1 VKAALIVCTALL
13 LAQQTLVRQRQDPAT
28 RDDSGVPAAVLNA
41 ERHWGGSDL
50 LLPLA
55 ASADP
60 KISTYAIRALGRL
73 EEVEL
78 IPKLL
83 ALLPETIVDPLTDPI
98 AADAIA
104 QTLHRFDSERD
115 PELISR
121 VAERFRRLADNV
133 DVTKSKAIVPLG
145 RLRYVNPHDV
155 SRAERILTHLLNHT
169 TTDLGSLETRIAA
182 VRSLEFLARV
192 NSKLVAF
199 EPATTAALRSIVTKP
214 GHNDTPVVRLYGVM
228 ALAAAR
234 AASTDSLDAALRDDD
249 EQVRR
254 VAMAALGGPNLR
266 AADDVRRAAVNRG
279 LADPS
284 VLVRY
289 ESLRVYVRGLIP
301 AMGCEPL
308 LAALGDRSLHVA
320 LAAIDAAGD
329 MCRDDR
335 TIGDRLVAET
345 KAPAADGSWH
355 RPAHAFVAM
364 AKRSP
369 EQASSVMQQFRS
381 HPVWQVRMYAAR
393 AAGAMRDT
401 ASLEVLAGDRDDN
414 VREAT
419 LGPLQKLGSAH
430 AETALIDALGRPD
443 YQLLRTAALLLKD
456 LPIDPRFL
464 RPLSDAL
471 LRVTREGKET
481 SRDTRMALLDAVE
494 RHGGPDAAADLKPLL
509 NDFDPRIAERAADLI
524 TRWTKKTVTAE
535 PRPLARGSA
544 NEAIRLQQCVQASLK
559 NGRSFRMEMQPRAA
573 AVTVGHF
580 LKLAT
585 VDHYY
590 DGLTFHR
597 VEPNF
602 VVQGGSPGANEYAGQ
617 KEYMRDEIGLSNRRG
632 TIGLSTRGRNTGDA
646 QLYINL
652 VDNPRLD
659 EDYTI
664 FARVFAA
671 DLPVVDDIKEGD
683 EIVRMSTTTACR

>member
-1 VKAALIVCTALL
+1 VKAALIACTALL
-13 LAQQTLVRQRQDPAT
+13 LAQTIGRQAEDPVT
-28 RDDSGVPAAVLNA
+28 RDDSGVPAAVLDA
-41 ERHWGGSDL
+41 ERQWRGPDL

-55 ASADP
+55 ASSDP
-60 KISTYAIRALGRL
+60 RTSTYAIRALGRL

-83 ALLPETIVDPLTDPI
+83 ELLPKTIVDPLTDPI

-104 QTLHRFDSERD
+104 QTLHRFDSQRD
-115 PELISR
+115 PDLIAR
-121 VAERFRRLADNV
+121 VAERFCRLADNV

-145 RLRYVNPHDV
+145 RLRYLDPQDV
-155 SRAERILTHLLNHT
+155 SRTERILTHLLNHT
-169 TTDLGSLETRIAA
+169 TTDLRLLETRIAA

-199 EPATTAALRSIVTKP
+199 EPATTAALTSIGTKP
-214 GHNDTPVVRLYGVM
+214 GHNDTPVVRLYALM
-228 ALAAAR
+228 ALGAAPAI
-234 AASTDSLDAALRDDD
+234 SSESLDAALRDDD

-254 VAMAALGGPNLR
+254 VAMAALGGFNVR
-266 AADDVRRAAVNRG
+266 TAADVRNAAVKRG

-301 AMGCEPL
+301 EMGCGPL

-329 MCRDDR
+329 MCQDDR
-335 TIGDRLVAET
+335 TISDRVIADAR
-345 KAPAADGSWH
+345 APAAEGSWH
-355 RPAHAFVAM
+355 RAAHAFVAL

-369 EQASSVMQQFRS
+369 EQAAAAMQQFRS

-393 AAGAMRDT
+393 AVAAMRDT
-401 ASLEVLAGDRDDN
+401 ASLEALAADRDDN

-419 LGPLQKLGSAH
+419 LGPLQKLGSNE
-430 AETALIDALGRPD
+430 AERALIAALGRPD
-443 YQLLRTAALLLKD
+443 YQLVRTAALLLAQ
-456 LPIDPRFL
+456 LPTEPGL
-464 RPLSDAL
+464 VRPLSDAL

-481 SRDTRMALLDAVE
+481 SRDTRMALLDAIE
-494 RHGGPDAAADLKPLL
+494 RHGAADEAADLKPLL
-509 NDFDPRIAERAADLI
+509 NDFDPRIAARAADLI
-524 TRWTKKTVTAE
+524 TGWTTKTITAE

-544 NEAIRLQQCVQASLK
+544 NEAARLQQCVQASLK

-585 VDHYY
+585 DDHYY

-617 KEYMRDEIGLSNRRG
+617 KEYMRDEIALSNRRG
-632 TIGLSTRGRNTGDA
+632 TVGLSTRGRNTGDA
-646 QLYINL
+646 QFYINL

-659 EDYTI
+659 DDYTI
-664 FARVFAA
+664 FAKVFAA
-671 DLPVVDDIKEGD
+671 DLPVVDDIEEGD
-683 EIVRMSTTTACR
+683 EIVRMSTTACR